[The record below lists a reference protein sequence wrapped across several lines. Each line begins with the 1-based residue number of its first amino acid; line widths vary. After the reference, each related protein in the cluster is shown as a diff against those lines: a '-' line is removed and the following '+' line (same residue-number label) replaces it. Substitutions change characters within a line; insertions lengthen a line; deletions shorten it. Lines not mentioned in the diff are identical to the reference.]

1 MQNLTL
7 ASSYQDRVATWESG
21 LCDFVGTTAK
31 IHKLTIRRLD
41 ILLDEVIRIN
51 PDVLLLDI
59 ELIGLNEANSATV
72 LRRLCTETKI
82 IIMSGALSESMEWE
96 LMKAGVRG
104 CSRSDIQ
111 AEFLQQIVTTVQRG
125 ELWFRR
131 TLTSRL
137 IDELGKTTS
146 KNKAYRATLGLLN
159 NLTQREF
166 DIAVRVG
173 NGESN
178 KQIAQA
184 CGITERTVKA
194 HLTEIYIKLGITDRL
209 NLALTLSADNR
220 RPSPDPGRKE
230 NSDITHYLKLV
241 GSRLSDKATH

>member
-1 MQNLTL
+1 M
-7 ASSYQDRVATWESG
+7 V
-21 LCDFVGTTAK
+21 
-31 IHKLTIRRLD
+31 
-41 ILLDEVIRIN
+41 EVMRIK
-51 PDVLLLDI
+51 PEVLLLDFD
-59 ELIGLNEANSATV
+59 LIGLNETNGAAS

-82 IIMSGALSESMEWE
+82 IIMCGALSESMEWE
-96 LMKAGVRG
+96 LMKTGVRG
-104 CSRSDIQ
+104 CSKINVLP
-111 AEFLQQIVTTVQRG
+111 EILQQVVIAVQRG

-159 NLTQREF
+159 SLTQREF
-166 DIAVRVG
+166 DIAVRIG

-178 KQIAQA
+178 KQIAQS

-194 HLTEIYIKLGITDRL
+194 HLTEIYLKLGITDRL

-220 RPSPDPGRKE
+220 RPSPNINRNE
-230 NSDITHYLKLV
+230 NADIAHHLKIV
-241 GSRLSDKATH
+241 GSRYNDSSTQ